1 MSYAPGNFRPLSF
14 FDRVPDFLSGRD
26 TPRDYL
32 ERCLA
37 TIASREPE
45 VRAFVTLNEAAA
57 RRAADESSARYRA
70 GTPLSAVDGMPIG
83 IKDLYETEDMP
94 TQFGSALFKGHHTGR
109 DAAAVFGLRR
119 SGAIIIGKTVT
130 TEFGFYDPGPT
141 RNPFDASRTPGGSSS
156 GSAAAVGARM
166 IPAAIGSQVVGSL
179 IRPAGY
185 CGHIGYKPTF
195 GALNRGGGGTGLSQA
210 CIGVHAGALEDMWAV
225 ACQIAAT
232 VGGDPGQP
240 GLLGEAP
247 LPAPEKP
254 QRFIRL
260 DTAGW
265 QATDERTRRR
275 FEDAVSRLAQL
286 GVRIVSKADDAAVA
300 EFESMIAEAREVT
313 HDICGYELR
322 WPLKAYRERGPGAL
336 SQDIAKRLEG
346 WERLTPEQY
355 RKALARREEIRR
367 KQAAFRERAQ
377 GFITLSAP
385 GAAPVGMGTGDPAFA
400 LPGSLLGA
408 PALSLPVL
416 EVDGMP
422 LGLQLVGYPHGDA
435 RLAGIA
441 QWVMQAF
448 ASR

>member
-1 MSYAPGNFRPLSF
+1 MSYTPGGFRPLTF
-14 FDRVPDFLSGRD
+14 FDRVPEFLAGRD

-45 VRAFVTLNEAAA
+45 VRAFVTLNEAGA
-57 RRAADESSARYRA
+57 RKAADESTARYRA
-70 GTPLSAVDGMPIG
+70 GKPLSAVDGMPIG

-94 TQFGSALFKGHHTGR
+94 TQFGSALFKGHRSGR
-109 DAAAVFGLRR
+109 DSAAVFGLRR
-119 SGAIIIGKTVT
+119 SGAIILGKTVT

-141 RNPFDASRTPGGSSS
+141 RNPFDTSRTPGGSSS
-156 GSAAAVGARM
+156 GSAAAVGAKM

-185 CGHIGYKPTF
+185 CGHLGFKPTY

-225 ACQIAAT
+225 AWQIAAT

-240 GLLGEAP
+240 GLFGE
-247 LPAPEKP
+247 PALAAAQKP
-254 QRFIRL
+254 RRLVRL

-265 QATDERTRRR
+265 QAAEAPARRR
-275 FEDAVSRLAQL
+275 FEDAVSRLVAL
-286 GVRIVSKADDAAVA
+286 GVEILGKADPAVA
-300 EFESMIAEAREVT
+300 EFESLIAEAREIT

-322 WPLKAYRERGPGAL
+322 WPLKAYRERGADAL
-336 SQDIAKRLEG
+336 SADIGKRLEG
-346 WERLTPEQY
+346 WEKLTPEQY
-355 RKALARREEIRR
+355 RKALTRREEIRR
-367 KQAAFRERAQ
+367 KQAAFRERVQ

-385 GAAPVGMGTGDPAFA
+385 AAAPVGMGTGDPAFA

-408 PALSLPVL
+408 PALSLPLL

-422 LGLQLVGYPHGDA
+422 LGLQLVGYPHADA
-435 RLAGIA
+435 ELAGIA
-441 QWVMQAF
+441 RWVMGALKT
-448 ASR
+448 S